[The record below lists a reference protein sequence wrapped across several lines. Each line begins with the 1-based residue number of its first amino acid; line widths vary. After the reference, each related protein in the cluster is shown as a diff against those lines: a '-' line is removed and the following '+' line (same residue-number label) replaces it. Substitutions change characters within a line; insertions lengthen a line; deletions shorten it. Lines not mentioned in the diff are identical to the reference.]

1 MPWVIGPRDRRAYGR
16 IMDHETL
23 AAGAAALSDLA
34 LDASALW
41 MSLDHLVGALLG
53 ACLVVSQQRA
63 NNGKRKLCNLLMAIG
78 VGLLFAPMAETH
90 IPQLTCGIAA
100 FGCALLVIPLSLKLR
115 TWVRRLDI
123 EQILRRF
130 RGP

>member
-1 MPWVIGPRDRRAYGR
+1 MN
-16 IMDHETL
+16 HEAL

-34 LDASALW
+34 FDPSSFW
-41 MSLDHLVGALLG
+41 MSFDTLAGAILG
-53 ACLVVSQQRA
+53 GCLVVSRQTATRA
-63 NNGKRKLCNLLMAIG
+63 KRQLCSLLMAVG
-78 VGLLFAPMAETH
+78 VGLLFAPLAEAH
-90 IPQLTCGIAA
+90 IPQLTRGVAA

-115 TWVRRLDI
+115 NWVRQLDI